1 MYTSIEIRGYRRFES
16 FRLEGLGRV
25 NLLVGTNNCG
35 KTSILECIELLRS
48 AGRPLVLQSI
58 LSRRGEWGDGNDSG
72 RTALDVRRLFAKQD
86 LGGKIVVKGFGTE
99 SIDGVR
105 DQVVME
111 VQEATSDVGQQELP
125 GLFEDETS
133 LGEERLLN
141 LNWSNGAE
149 PFRTRIT
156 ADGRLDSRLLRT
168 RNGQGQTVVFITTPG
183 MTSRDVVRLFG
194 DIVLTE
200 REDHI
205 TRALRVLEPAI
216 ERLAPV
222 PYDGGSIFREG
233 PGGVFVRL
241 RNVPDRIPIGSV
253 GDGMW
258 RMLGLA
264 LGLANAS
271 DGILLVDEIDTGL
284 HYSVMQD
291 MWRVISERARALSIQ
306 VFATTHSRDC
316 YESLAAIARSDAT
329 PEDVTIQRV
338 DVDSAEAVRFGNEEI
353 VAAADRGLEVR

>member
-1 MYTSIEIRGYRRFES
+1 MYSSIEIHGYRRFES
-16 FRLEGLGRV
+16 FRLAGLGRV

-58 LSRRGEWGDGNDSG
+58 LGRRGEWQDANDSV
-72 RTALDVRRLFAKQD
+72 RPALDVKRLFANHD
-86 LGGKIVVKGFGTE
+86 LGGKIVVGGCSAE
-99 SIDGVR
+99 SLDVQ

-111 VQEATSDVGQQELP
+111 VQEAASSIEQEELP
-125 GLFEDETS
+125 GLFEDESS
-133 LGEERLLN
+133 LDEELFLN
-141 LNWSNGAE
+141 VNWSNPAE
-149 PFRTRIT
+149 AFRTRIT
-156 ADGRLDSRLLRT
+156 GDGLLDSRLLRT
-168 RNGQGQTVVFITTPG
+168 RNGHGQTVVFIRTPG

-222 PYDGGSIFREG
+222 PYDRGPIVREG
-233 PGGVFVRL
+233 PGGVFLRL
-241 RNVPDRIPIGSV
+241 KGVADRIPIGSV

-264 LGLANAS
+264 LGLANAK

-284 HYSVMQD
+284 HYSVMED
-291 MWRVISERARALSIQ
+291 MWRVVRERACALSIQ

-316 YESLAAIARSDAT
+316 FESLAAIAKSDV
-329 PEDVTIQRV
+329 ESGDVTIQRV
-338 DVDSAEAVRFGNEEI
+338 DAGRDDAVRFGNQEI
-353 VAAADRGLEVR
+353 VAAADRSLEVR